1 MVSNDGGVARR
12 WAEQD
17 LGLVLRSQ
25 WDVVDSIAQGS
36 LIRVLAD
43 WEFETAPILLLI
55 PTRKN
60 RSRKIQALASFL
72 GGSFKTKGTEKS
84 RS

>member
-1 MVSNDGGVARR
+1 M
-12 WAEQD
+12 
-17 LGLVLRSQ
+17 VLRSQ
-25 WDVVDSIAQGS
+25 WDVADSIAQGT

-72 GGSFKTKGTEKS
+72 SESFKTKGTEKR